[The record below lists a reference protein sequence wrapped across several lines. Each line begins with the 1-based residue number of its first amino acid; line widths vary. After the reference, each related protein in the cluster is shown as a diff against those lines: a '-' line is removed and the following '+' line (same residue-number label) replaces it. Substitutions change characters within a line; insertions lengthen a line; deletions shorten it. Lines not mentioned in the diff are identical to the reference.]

1 MIPASNLKSG
11 MVVRLDG
18 HLCQILATE
27 HHMGGGKMGSLEHVR
42 IRNLMSGAV
51 GEKRFRPDER
61 VDMVEVDRQK
71 LDYLYQ
77 DGDQYVFMN
86 PRTFDQVPIPG
97 EQIGSKSKFL
107 SESLEVTGLFLDD
120 KPIAILFPEHV
131 DLKVMTAPPAH
142 HEQDTSTYKKV
153 MLENRMEIL
162 TPQFI
167 KQGDT
172 VRVDTE
178 TGKYLGRA

>member
-11 MVVRLDG
+11 MIIRLEG
-18 HLCQILATE
+18 HLSQILATE

-42 IRNLMSGAV
+42 LRNLMTGAV

-61 VDMVEVDRQK
+61 VDMVEVDKQK

-77 DGDQYVFMN
+77 DADQYVFMN
-86 PRTFDQVPIPG
+86 PRTFDQIPIPA
-97 EQIGSKSKFL
+97 EQLGTKSRFL
-107 SESLEVTGLFLDD
+107 SEGMEVTGLFLED
-120 KPIAILFPEHV
+120 KPIAVAFPEHV
-131 DLKVMTAPPAH
+131 DLKVVTAPPAL

-153 MLENRMEIL
+153 TLENRMEIL

>member
-18 HLCQILATE
+18 HLCQILAAE
-27 HHMGGGKMGSLEHVR
+27 HHMGGGKMGSLEHIRV
-42 IRNLMSGAV
+42 RNLMTGAV
-51 GEKRFRPDER
+51 AEKRFRPDER
-61 VDMVEVDRQK
+61 VDVVEVDKQK
-71 LDYLYQ
+71 LDYLYE
-77 DGDQYVFMN
+77 DADHYVFMN
-86 PRTFDQVPIPG
+86 PRTYDQIPIPR
-97 EQIGSKSKFL
+97 EQLGMKSRFL
-107 SESLEVTGLFLDD
+107 TEGMEVTGLFLED
-120 KPIAILFPEHV
+120 KALAILFPEHV
-131 DLKVMTAPPAH
+131 DLKVVTSPPAL

-153 MLENRMEIL
+153 TLENNMEIL

-167 KQGDT
+167 KEGDI

>member
-11 MVVRLDG
+11 MIVRLEG
-18 HLCQILATE
+18 HLSQILNTE
-27 HHMGGGKMGSLEHVR
+27 HHMGGGKMGSLEHIKV
-42 IRNLMSGAV
+42 RNLMTGAV

-61 VDMVEVDRQK
+61 VDMVEVDKQK

-77 DGDQYVFMN
+77 DGDQYIFMN
-86 PRTFDQVPIPG
+86 PRTYDQIPIPA
-97 EQIGSKSKFL
+97 EQLGMKSKFL
-107 SESLEVTGLFLDD
+107 TEGMEVTGLFLDD
-120 KPIAILFPEHV
+120 KPIAIVFPEHV
-131 DLKVMTAPPAH
+131 DLKVVTSPPAL

-153 MLENRMEIL
+153 TLENRMEIL
-162 TPQFI
+162 TPQFV
-167 KQGDT
+167 KQGDI

>member
-18 HLCQILATE
+18 HLCQILTTE
-27 HHMGGGKMGSLEHVR
+27 HHMGGGRMGSLAHIR
-42 IRNLMSGAV
+42 IRNLATSAV

-61 VDMVEVDRQK
+61 VEMVDVDKQK

-77 DGDQYVFMN
+77 DGDLFFFMN
-86 PRTFDQVPIPG
+86 PVTFDQIPIPQDQLG
-97 EQIGSKSKFL
+97 GKVRFL
-107 SESLEVTGLFLDD
+107 SEGMGVTGLFLDE
-120 KPIAILFPEHV
+120 KPIAILFPDHV
-131 DLKVMTAPPAH
+131 DLKVVTAPAPLR
-142 HEQDTSTYKKV
+142 EQDTSTYKKV
-153 MLENRMEIL
+153 TLENRLEVL

-167 KQGDT
+167 KEGDT

-178 TGKYLGRA
+178 TGKYLNRV